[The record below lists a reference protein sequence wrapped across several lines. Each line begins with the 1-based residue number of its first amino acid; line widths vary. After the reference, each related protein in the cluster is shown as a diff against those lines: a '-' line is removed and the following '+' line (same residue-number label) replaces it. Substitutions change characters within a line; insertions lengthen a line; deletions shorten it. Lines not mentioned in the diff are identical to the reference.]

1 MPSKSQPPVST
12 TFQRAGSRPRLAA
25 LVVHRYPAKSQAS
38 CYQRLETFATQLGA
52 DLGIFHGAP
61 EDPTELA
68 SAERA
73 LLGGGVLVPPIRQ
86 VHYDAIDHFRY
97 SRPDAFAALLST
109 LETTTGLSA
118 ARILAR
124 PDVAAAFGY
133 CRWLQAWQA
142 DLVCTFFLHEM
153 ALAGYFAKSLL
164 GLPWV
169 QVLLGTGW
177 RADYE
182 ALLGVFLGDCD
193 ALLLG
198 GDNERNA
205 LAARFPS
212 LASRAVSL
220 WGGSPS
226 EGPVATLGRLLDR
239 GAGPSPAP
247 MGVRVAF
254 VTKTLLGEPPAR
266 QAVEPFVIIGA
277 ERTGSNLLVGAVA
290 QQKAIACAGELF
302 NPKLA
307 EKGIVPW
314 FEGSPTDPNLLHA
327 IRKSGARNLHARL
340 IADAAAGGAVRAGF
354 KLLYYQGL
362 VDYRIL
368 SFLAGLPELKVVHLF
383 RENRLRR
390 WISHHRAETTD
401 SWYVAKGNGKP
412 SAAPP
417 ITLDAWETVKDF
429 AYITML
435 EGLYSAFFAP
445 NATLN
450 LVYEEFSADL
460 GDTGNRFAE
469 FLNVPIQG
477 FEARSRK
484 TGAASLRAEVDNL
497 DQIAA
502 ALSGTRWAQM
512 AQEA

>member
-1 MPSKSQPPVST
+1 MFPTPDSSL
-12 TFQRAGSRPRLAA
+12 FQRTGSRPRLAG
-25 LVVHRYPAKSQAS
+25 LVVHRYPAKSQSA
-38 CYQRLETFATQLGA
+38 CYQRLETIATELGA

-61 EDPTELA
+61 EDPAELEPA
-68 SAERA
+68 ARA

-97 SRPDAFAALLST
+97 TRPDAFATLLST
-109 LETTTGLSA
+109 LQEATGLSA

-142 DLVCTFFLHEM
+142 DAVCTFFLHEM
-153 ALAGYFAKSLL
+153 ALAGFFAKSLL

-182 ALLGVFLGDCD
+182 PLLGMFLGECD

-198 GDNERNA
+198 GDSERTA

-212 LASRAVSL
+212 LEPRAAAFWV
-220 WGGSPS
+220 GSQPD
-226 EGPVATLGRLLDR
+226 GPIATLGRLLKR
-239 GAGPSPAP
+239 GPGQVGSP
-247 MGVRVAF
+247 MGVRAAF
-254 VTKTLLGEPPAR
+254 ATKPLLREPQVR
-266 QAVEPFVIIGA
+266 RDVEPFVIIGA

-290 QQKAIACAGELF
+290 KQRAIACAGELF
-302 NPKLA
+302 NPRLE

-314 FEGSPTDPNLLHA
+314 LEGSPTDPNLLNA

-340 IADAAAGGAVRAGF
+340 VAAAAAGGAIRVGF

-368 SFLAGLPELKVVHLF
+368 GFLAGIPELKVVHLF

-390 WISHHRAETTD
+390 WISHHRAESTD
-401 SWYVAKGNGKP
+401 SWYVAKGSGK
-412 SAAPP
+412 AAALPP
-417 ITLDAWETVKDF
+417 ITLNAWETVKDF
-429 AYITML
+429 TYIAML
-435 EGLYSAFFAP
+435 ECLYSAFFAP

-450 LVYEEFSADL
+450 LVYEDFTADL
-460 GDTGNRFAE
+460 GETGNRFAE
-469 FLNVPIQG
+469 FLKVPIQD
-477 FEARSRK
+477 FEARSKK
-484 TGAASLRAEVDNL
+484 TGAASLRAELANL
-497 DQIAA
+497 DEIAA

-512 AQEA
+512 VQEA